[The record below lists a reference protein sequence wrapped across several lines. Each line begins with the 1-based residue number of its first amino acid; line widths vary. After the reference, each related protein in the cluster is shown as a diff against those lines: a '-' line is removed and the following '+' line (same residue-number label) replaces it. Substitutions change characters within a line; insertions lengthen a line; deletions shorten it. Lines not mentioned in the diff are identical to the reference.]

1 MQIADMIDV
10 PGALRRGRSLDRT
23 IPDPEPERLGGSKP
37 RWAKSAVRKAEFAPE
52 INKPGTRF
60 TPPIPRGQG
69 RRNRFAAT

>member
-37 RWAKSAVRKAEFAPE
+37 HWAKSATRRSEFAME
-52 INKPGTRF
+52 SHRPGVRF
-60 TPPIPRGQG
+60 TPPVPRGQG
-69 RRNRFAAT
+69 RRKLFAAT